1 MTVKRKIKVVNK
13 TSTILNVSSPNEKFI
28 PRDFIQVISLLLLI
42 SIDLFVVKQ
51 VVKIVVYKKWIMQK
65 NFANLLIMISLFN
78 SGEAIKSDA
87 INGEKISIIIA
98 VIDVILFPR

>member
-1 MTVKRKIKVVNK
+1 
-13 TSTILNVSSPNEKFI
+13 VSSANEKFI

>member
-1 MTVKRKIKVVNK
+1 
-13 TSTILNVSSPNEKFI
+13 
-28 PRDFIQVISLLLLI
+28 LLLI